1 MALSCSPNRAMP
13 TEPYQPQTG
22 QEYSRLL
29 FELTCFL
36 AIASC
41 SSIWFCKCFS
51 RFDSISSVLRRPKM
65 AFFVLSF
72 FFAALPPQRLPKP
85 QLAILKGC
93 CLLSTARRATRCV
106 FCGPWKT
113 VWSGFWVV
121 GCFVLVG
128 SLVPPRCWSAAGLSL
143 IGWRVVCWEECRSR
157 RWFYAGYGYSGCL

>member
-1 MALSCSPNRAMP
+1 MALPSSTNRTMP
-13 TEPYQPQTG
+13 TKPHPPQTG
-22 QEYSRLL
+22 QQYLRLL

-93 CLLSTARRATRCV
+93 CLLSAARRATRGV
-106 FCGPWKT
+106 SYGPWRA

-121 GCFVLVG
+121 GCFV
-128 SLVPPRCWSAAGLSL
+128 SLGWCFSPRCWSAAGLSL
-143 IGWRVVCWEECRSR
+143 IDWRVVCWEGGRRSNE
-157 RWFYAGYGYSGCL
+157 